1 MKYHSMGTSV
11 LLALLISAGLA
22 TAQTTTT
29 PTYESAV
36 TTGMVGFMPSTQTAQ
51 LNVLNTGGAI
61 SVVTATATGVTNPVA
76 ACPVELEILDGQNNV
91 LKSLQVSNVAAGT
104 EASLTFKLSDLPA
117 GTVVFRLDI
126 RGVVK
131 SNPIVTGPIPATSGT
146 MTPIFPF
153 SSCSLMPT
161 LELFDTTTGITQTL
175 TSDTR
180 PFGVPVAF
188 PLTTKN

>member
-1 MKYHSMGTSV
+1 MKHHSTRTSV

-29 PTYESAV
+29 PTFESAV

-51 LNVLNTGGAI
+51 LNVLNIGGVFAATTGTT
-61 SVVTATATGVTNPVA
+61 STNVVA
-76 ACPVELEILDGQNNV
+76 ACPVELEIYDGQNNV
-91 LKSLQVSNVAAGT
+91 LKSLQVSNVTSGT

-126 RGVVK
+126 RGVVR
-131 SNPIVTGPIPATSGT
+131 SNPIVTGPIPAAG
-146 MTPIFPF
+146 TPILPAVF
-153 SSCSLMPT
+153 SSCSFVTT
-161 LELFDTTTGITQTL
+161 LELFDTSTGITQTL

-180 PFGVPVAF
+180 PFGSPVVVPLAVR
-188 PLTTKN
+188 N

>member
-1 MKYHSMGTSV
+1 MKHHSMGTSA

-29 PTYESAV
+29 TTPTYESTV
-36 TTGMVGFMPSTQTAQ
+36 TTGMVGYMPSTQTAQ
-51 LNVLNTGGAI
+51 LNVLNTGGLFAN
-61 SVVTATATGVTNPVA
+61 SAATTPVA
-76 ACPVELEILDGQNNV
+76 ACPVELEIYDGQNNV
-91 LKSLQVSNVAAGT
+91 LKSLQVTNVAPGT

-131 SNPIVTGPIPATSGT
+131 SNPIVGGPIPAASAT
-146 MTPIFPF
+146 MIPVF
-153 SSCSLMPT
+153 STCSFVTT
-161 LELFDTTTGITQTL
+161 LELFDTSTGVTQTL

-180 PFGVPVAF
+180 PFGTPVVVPLA
-188 PLTTKN
+188 TRN